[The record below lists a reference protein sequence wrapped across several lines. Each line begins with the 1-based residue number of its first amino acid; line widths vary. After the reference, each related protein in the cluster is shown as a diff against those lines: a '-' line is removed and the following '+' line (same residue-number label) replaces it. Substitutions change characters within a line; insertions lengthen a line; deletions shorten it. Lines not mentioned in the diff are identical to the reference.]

1 MHLNSAKP
9 HDQNSTVP
17 DLPRVPVVLIFL
29 LHVLRTFPLARWVL
43 LLTLLILLLEYVGMS
58 VMIPLAASTS
68 HAGSGSSSGGAIVVS
83 VWMQVAQWLGL
94 STELMT
100 WVWLFLVLLALRSA
114 AGYCHGLLSIYL
126 SKQVHRRLSDDVFRR
141 VLVDEPM
148 TQVYKRSI
156 GYYVTLA
163 GDDTF
168 RAGAL
173 VNSAMLMLS
182 GALSALAGLVMLYLF
197 SPLAFYVT
205 VGFLA
210 VSAVLVLVC
219 IGWMLRFNARA
230 AVVSR
235 ESATTFLEALN
246 SLRSLRS
253 MACEPFAREAYRQVT
268 IIYTGL
274 QMRVDGLKASIK
286 AVPGLVAALT
296 GVIVLGPWFSDA
308 IPLAPQVIFAGTTII
323 LRVFISLGG
332 LMTAG
337 GTFLVDA
344 RAAKDLGE
352 LIQADVAAS
361 RAHAVPVS
369 STGPLDE
376 PASGFKELALRG
388 VAYAYS
394 PGQPVL
400 QDLSFT
406 FRSGRV
412 HAIIGPSGSGK
423 STLADLLLGLFS
435 PDAGQILVDGTPMK
449 PEALRQRVLLVEQQP
464 RIFSVSV
471 RDNLSLGM
479 AVSDADIA
487 AVLEAVDL
495 TDVIRALPAGIHT
508 LMDYQGSNLSGGQR
522 QRLSIARALLR
533 QPQVLILDEATSALD
548 PQTRDLVVARI
559 RARLQQ
565 GVIVFITHDETIAEL
580 ADEVLALRP
589 CQFEGAI

>member
-1 MHLNSAKP
+1 MHPNSP
-9 HDQNSTVP
+9 QTRQ
-17 DLPRVPVVLIFL
+17 LPTMATDSGGMRVVLHYL
-29 LHVLRTFPLARWVL
+29 LHVLRYFPLSRWAL
-43 LLTLLILLLEYVGMS
+43 LLTLLILLLEYVGIS
-58 VMIPLAASTS
+58 VMIPLAASS
-68 HAGSGSSSGGAIVVS
+68 SPGGGGSSTGGAIVVS
-83 VWMQVAQWLGL
+83 AWTQVVQWLGL
-94 STELMT
+94 STGLMT
-100 WVWLFLVLLALRSA
+100 WVWLFLVLLAIRSA
-114 AGYCHGLLSIYL
+114 VGYFHVLLSIYL
-126 SKQVHRRLSDDVFRR
+126 SKQVHRRFSDDVFRR

-173 VNSAMLMLS
+173 VNSALLTLS
-182 GALSALAGLVMLYLF
+182 GALSALAGMVMLYLF
-197 SPLAFYVT
+197 SPLAFLIT
-205 VGFLA
+205 AGFLA
-210 VSAVLVLVC
+210 LSAILVFVG
-219 IGWMLRFNARA
+219 IRWMLRFNSLAN
-230 AVVSR
+230 VVQR

-253 MACEPFAREAYRQVT
+253 MTCEPFAREAYRRVT
-268 IIYTGL
+268 IRYTGL
-274 QMRVDGLKASIK
+274 QMRVDVLRAGIK

-296 GVIVLGPWFSDA
+296 GVIVLGPWFNDT
-308 IPLAPQVIFAGTTII
+308 IPLAPQEIFAGTTII

-337 GTFLVDA
+337 GNFLVDA
-344 RAAKDLGE
+344 RAAKDLGD
-352 LIQADVAAS
+352 LIQADAAS
-361 RAHAVPVS
+361 SNANKLLVTATQPIGGSVPC
-369 STGPLDE
+369 
-376 PASGFKELALRG
+376 FNELALRG
-388 VAYAYS
+388 VDYAYA
-394 PGQPVL
+394 PDQPVL
-400 QDLSFT
+400 HGLGFT
-406 FRSGRV
+406 FRAGRV

-423 STLADLLLGLFS
+423 STLADLLLGLFA
-435 PDAGQILVDGTPMK
+435 PDAGQILADGVPLP
-449 PEALRQRVLLVEQQP
+449 PESLRQRVILVEQQP

-479 AVSDADIA
+479 AVSDAEIE

-495 TDVIRALPAGIHT
+495 TEVIRALPDGIHT

-580 ADEVLALRP
+580 ADDVLTLRS
-589 CQFEGAI
+589 CRQEAAT

>member
-1 MHLNSAKP
+1 MHPNLP
-9 HDQNSTVP
+9 QTRQQFSTAP
-17 DLPRVPVVLIFL
+17 DFARGPVVLVFL
-29 LHVLRTFPLARWVL
+29 LFVLRRFPLARWAL
-43 LLTLLILLLEYVGMS
+43 LLTLLILILEYLGIS
-58 VMIPLAASTS
+58 VMIPLAASS
-68 HAGSGSSSGGAIVVS
+68 SPEGGSNSAGAAIVVS
-83 VWMQVAQWLGL
+83 AWTNVAQWLGL
-94 STELMT
+94 STGLMT

-114 AGYCHGLLSIYL
+114 VGYGHVLLSIYL

-173 VNSAMLMLS
+173 VNSALLILS
-182 GALSALAGLVMLYLF
+182 GALSALAGLVMLYVF
-197 SPLAFYVT
+197 SPLAFFAT

-210 VSAVLVLVC
+210 LSAVLVLVS
-219 IGWMLRFNARA
+219 IRWMLRFNGRA
-230 AVVSR
+230 TEVSR

-268 IIYTGL
+268 IRYTGL
-274 QMRVDGLKASIK
+274 QMRVDGLKAGIK

-296 GVIVLGPWFSDA
+296 GVIVLGPWVSDA

-332 LMTAG
+332 LMTSG

-352 LIQADVAAS
+352 LIQADVVSSRTNAA
-361 RAHAVPVS
+361 PVS
-369 STGPLDE
+369 TTAPSAGSTL
-376 PASGFKELALRG
+376 GFQELVLRD
-388 VAYAYS
+388 VAYAYA

-400 QDLSFT
+400 HGLSFT
-406 FRSGRV
+406 FCAGRV

-423 STLADLLLGLFS
+423 STLADLLLGLFA
-435 PDAGQILVDGTPMK
+435 PDAGQILADGVPLP
-449 PEALRQRVLLVEQQP
+449 PESLRQRVILVEQQP

-479 AVSDADIA
+479 AVSDADIE

-495 TDVIRALPAGIHT
+495 ADVIRALPAGIHT

-559 RARLQQ
+559 RARFQH

-580 ADEVLALRP
+580 ADEVLALSP
-589 CQFEGAI
+589 CQPEAAI